1 MEADILRLI
10 LFFAGLALIA
20 GIYLADRYKRAKYRE
35 DATSPSQDD
44 AVSERPMR
52 TAVRRE
58 PLWKPQ
64 EPDEEVND
72 PQFLQ
77 QEEPE
82 MPETVEP
89 EPQEPEPGAAE
100 TTGPVLE
107 GPDLEV
113 LETVTANTE
122 DSPQEPVDMQV
133 ADWDLEQLGELIQEE
148 RSKKREPRREGE
160 QFSFSFLNTDAP
172 EKEKVEKEKPPLPTK
187 LIQLNLVP
195 RQGQFLGQ
203 EILYAVSETRL
214 QFGDLNIYHF
224 PDEEAPAGE
233 PLFSMA
239 NLVEP
244 GSFNPEQMDDFS
256 TPGLVLFA
264 MLPGSKD
271 GLTVFSEMLHTA
283 EQLATLLDGELKDD
297 SHSDLSKQTIEHMR
311 EEIQEFHRKLQL
323 AKSAR

>member
-1 MEADILRLI
+1 MDADILRLI

-20 GIYLADRYKRAKYRE
+20 GIYLADRYKRAKYQE
-35 DATSPSQDD
+35 DANSPSQED
-44 AVSERPMR
+44 AIPERPMR

-58 PLWKPQ
+58 PLWKP
-64 EPDEEVND
+64 
-72 PQFLQ
+72 
-77 QEEPE
+77 EEPE
-82 MPETVEP
+82 EEVSAPEFLQREEPETPEP
-89 EPQEPEPGAAE
+89 EPEVAETLEPG
-100 TTGPVLE
+100 LE

-113 LETVTANTE
+113 LETAAGGTE
-122 DSPQEPVDMQV
+122 ESTEETVDMQV

-148 RSKKREPRREGE
+148 KSKKREPRREGE
-160 QFSFSFLNTDAP
+160 QFSFSFLGSDAS
-172 EKEKVEKEKPPLPTK
+172 EKESAEEQKPPLPSK
-187 LIQLNLVP
+187 LIQLTVVP

-203 EILYAVSETRL
+203 ELLYAVSETRL

-224 PDEEAPAGE
+224 QDEEAPAGE

-239 NLVEP
+239 NMVEP
-244 GSFNPEQMDDFS
+244 GSFNPDQMDNFS